1 MRSFGVVAACA
12 ALALAADP
20 GAAQVKASE
29 AATMSQ
35 TIDGT
40 TITIEYSR
48 PTLRGRSIRGDLFG
62 DQIRWGYV
70 WTPGANRATQ
80 LTADQDF
87 YLEGMPIPAGSYSV
101 WMVVQPDEWTLV
113 LDPETSLYHTQGPDE
128 SEDQFRAAI
137 VPDSVAWS
145 VETLSWTMPDM
156 RADGGTLRMQW
167 GDLAVD
173 LDLAVEPTASLT
185 MEEADAAPYVGVYSV
200 EQFEGRYGAAH
211 SFELELRYED
221 GLLLGDLA
229 FSPDFSL
236 EVAFV
241 EVADQIFRPAEL
253 MNGSIVEVLDYMAFE
268 FVLGDDGHAVSF
280 ETRGNQD
287 ELVQRAVRTR

>member
-1 MRSFGVVAACA
+1 
-12 ALALAADP
+12 
-20 GAAQVKASE
+20 
-29 AATMSQ
+29 MSQ

-113 LDPETSLYHTQGPDE
+113 LDPETNLYHTQGPDE